1 MMALQ
6 FRRSAGVLALVC
18 AMGFGASVAHA
29 DARDQA
35 KRIHDRIAGVA
46 PDAQTL
52 DDMTTEIGDGDPM
65 AAALMATEAP
75 EFYNVTLKDFAAP
88 WTNRERSV
96 FVPLNDYVATI
107 IGVVRD
113 EVDFREILSG
123 DILYV
128 GSGGG
133 VPRYSDANNDHY
145 EALESSGADLSS
157 VLTQTTQSSVSDL
170 PAAATAGVMTTRAAA
185 KAFFID
191 ATNRAM
197 FRFTL
202 LNHFCMDLEQ
212 VMDITRS
219 PDRIRQD
226 VSRSPGGDSRVFLN
240 NCIGC
245 HSGMDP
251 LAQSFAYYQY
261 EYDVDNDP
269 DGENGRI
276 VYNDAGETDPVTGTR
291 VVAKYFNNALNFE
304 HGFATPDD
312 SWSNYWREGRNALLG
327 WDESLPGSGNG
338 AKSMGQEMANSQ
350 AFAQCQ
356 VKKTFETVCLRPPQD
371 AADRAQ
377 IDTMVSSLQAN
388 SYNLKR
394 TFAEAAVY
402 CMGD

>member
-1 MMALQ
+1 MMSLQ
-6 FRRSAGVLALVC
+6 FRRYAGVLALVC
-18 AMGFGASVAHA
+18 AFAFGASTVQA

-46 PDAQTL
+46 PDDATL
-52 DDMTTEIGDGDPM
+52 DAMTAEISDGQPL

-113 EVDFREILSG
+113 ELDFRTILSG
-123 DILYV
+123 DILYTAP
-128 GSGGG
+128 GAG
-133 VPRYSDANNDHY
+133 VPPYSDSNNDHY
-145 EALESSGADLSS
+145 EALEAAGADLSTEL
-157 VLTQTTQSSVSDL
+157 VQTTQSSLSDL
-170 PAAATAGVMTTRAAA
+170 APAATAGVMTTRAAA

-191 ATNRAM
+191 GTNRAM

-212 VMDITRS
+212 IMDITRS

-240 NCIGC
+240 YCIGC

-251 LAQSFAYYQY
+251 LAQSFAYYDY
-261 EYDVDNDP
+261 AYDVEADP
-269 DGENGRI
+269 EGENGRI
-276 VYNDAGETDPVTGTR
+276 VYNDAGETDPDTGTR
-291 VVAKYFNNALNFE
+291 VVSKYFNNELTFE
-304 HGFATPDD
+304 HGFATPND
-312 SWSNYWREGRNALLG
+312 SWSNYWREGQNALLG
-327 WDESLPGSGNG
+327 WDEARPGFGTG
-338 AKSMGQEMANSQ
+338 AKSMGEELANSQ

-356 VKKTFETVCLRPPQD
+356 VRKTFESVCLRPPED
-371 AADRAQ
+371 SADRAQ
-377 IDTMVSSLQAN
+377 LDTMVSSFQAN
-388 SYNLKR
+388 NYNLKR